1 MEYLLTISPITQ
13 TRYKVSTEQ
22 ISTYL
27 SYISSVPCNE
37 AKLGCTGNSLFNL
50 SASAKKSHPLD
61 EISPGTT

>member
-1 MEYLLTISPITQ
+1 M
-13 TRYKVSTEQ
+13 KQ
-22 ISTYL
+22 ISTHL

-37 AKLGCTGNSLFNL
+37 AKLGCTGNSPFNL